1 MAGGLLADEAQ
12 SFEVAVTLGVPQV
25 YGADVVAGHGEE
37 EGVSEKEVG
46 VGHGAQEIVA
56 NAEAEVEASEL
67 VLREH
72 GKVMRPHLAVVEPGL
87 VFDLAGEKALDT
99 ADGVGRPFR
108 GRGQAQGG
116 LRQSGCAGQRGGS
129 QEKIAALHK
138 RIVLLNRAPRAE
150 SLPGLSRRRALASP
164 KRIR

>member
-1 MAGGLLADEAQ
+1 MAGGPLADEGQ
-12 SFEVAVTLGVPQV
+12 SFEVAATLGVRQV
-25 YGADVVAGHGEE
+25 SGTDVVAGQGEE
-37 EGVSEKEVG
+37 EGGREYEKG
-46 VGHGAQEIVA
+46 LGHGAQEIVA

-108 GRGQAQGG
+108 GR
-116 LRQSGCAGQRGGS
+116 
-129 QEKIAALHK
+129 
-138 RIVLLNRAPRAE
+138 
-150 SLPGLSRRRALASP
+150 
-164 KRIR
+164 